1 MTTTGL
7 AVCVWPVPAKTNMK
21 KLLSLLSV
29 AFILVSCKAIPTL
42 LSPDGSIVVQLSPS
56 SECVNCAVSLDGEPL
71 FKLSDIAIET
81 DPLCCELNLRRVTT
95 AHCKQILHPIVW
107 QKSEEILDE
116 YNSVSLHFDN
126 GQTLEFR
133 AFNNGI
139 AYRWTVECDRQWKVT
154 DERANYNF
162 GRDATIW
169 YPHEDSFYSANEQ
182 KFTLMTM
189 DELGVGKL
197 ASLPT
202 LFAIGDTK
210 VLLAESDLL
219 DYAGMWLESAEEGAM
234 KAVFPHYPKSLEKSG
249 DRDEF
254 VRDREDYIARY
265 EGNVYF
271 PWRVIEIA
279 REDKDLLS
287 NTLVYQL
294 ASPSQG
300 DFSWVKP
307 GKAQWDW
314 WNDWNL
320 TGVDF
325 TPGVNTETY
334 RYYIDF
340 ASANGI
346 EYVVLDEGWSQR
358 DSLLNIN
365 PDVDVPGLIKY
376 AAGKNVKVVLWCTWL
391 RLDACL
397 EEAFSQFEEWGAA
410 AAKVDFM
417 SRDDQPMIQYY
428 TRVAECAARHHLL
441 VDFHGCCKPAGLY
454 RTWPNVI
461 TFEGVFGLEQSKGDQ
476 SKTIGPDHNV
486 ILPFTRMVAGPM
498 DYTPGSVCNAHKE
511 QWAPDYHSPMGMGT
525 RCHHLAMY
533 VIYESPLQ
541 MMCDSPSH
549 YLEEPESLDAIKS
562 IPTVWR
568 KSIPLDSKVGEYVM
582 MAREAADGTWY
593 IGGMTNSN
601 ARKKTISLDFLPEG
615 EYLATIYADGPNS
628 DTNANEFTV
637 LKHIVTRDS
646 TLEITLHSEGG
657 CLIILKEKK

>member
-7 AVCVWPVPAKTNMK
+7 AVCVWPVLAKTNMK
-21 KLLSLLSV
+21 KILSLLSV
-29 AFILVSCKAIPTL
+29 ALLLVSCKAVPTL

-71 FKLSDIAIET
+71 FRLSDIAIET

-139 AYRWTVECDRQWKVT
+139 AYRWAVKSNRQWKVT
-154 DERANYNF
+154 NERSNYNF
-162 GRDATIW
+162 GGDATIW
-169 YPHEDSFYSANEQ
+169 YPHEDGFYSANEQ
-182 KFTLMTM
+182 KFLKTTLN
-189 DELGVGKL
+189 ELGEGHL

-202 LFAIGDTK
+202 LFSIENTK
-210 VLLAESDLL
+210 ILVTESDLL
-219 DYAGMWLESAEEGAM
+219 DYAGMWLKSCEGGTMSASL
-234 KAVFPHYPKSLEKSG
+234 PHYPKKLRKSG

-254 VRDREDYIARY
+254 IDEREDFIALFD
-265 EGNVYF
+265 GDASL
-271 PWRVIEIA
+271 PWRILAIE
-279 REDKDLLS
+279 RNDKDLLT

-294 ASPSQG
+294 ATPSQG
-300 DFSWVKP
+300 DFSWIKP

-320 TGVDF
+320 TGVNF

-346 EYVVLDEGWSQR
+346 EYVVLDEGWSLR

-365 PDVDVPGLIKY
+365 PDVDVPGLIQY
-376 AAGKNVKVVLWCTWL
+376 ASGKNVKVVLWCTWL

-498 DYTPGSVCNAHKE
+498 DYTPGSVCNAHKT

-549 YLEEPESLDAIKS
+549 YLEEPESVEAIKA
-562 IPTVWR
+562 IPTVW
-568 KSIPLDSKVGEYVM
+568 KQSIPLESKVGEYVM
-582 MAREAADGTWY
+582 MAREAAEGTWY

-601 ARKKTISLDFLPEG
+601 ARNIIIPLDFLPEG
-615 EYLATIYADGPNS
+615 EYLAVEYADGQNS
-628 DTNANEFTV
+628 DSDANEFTV
-637 LKHIVTRDS
+637 KEHIVTRESSLNLDM
-646 TLEITLHSEGG
+646 HSEGG

>member
-1 MTTTGL
+1 MSIFTRTL
-7 AVCVWPVPAKTNMK
+7 SLFSLSVL
-21 KLLSLLSV
+21 LLSCSPRTVL
-29 AFILVSCKAIPTL
+29 K
-42 LSPDGSIVVQLSPS
+42 SPDGSIQVGLSISTQEISCEISLNRERLLLINGINITGDITDNSLVLKKS
-56 SECVNCAVSLDGEPL
+56 SRGHHKES
-71 FKLSDIAIET
+71 
-81 DPLCCELNLRRVTT
+81 
-95 AHCKQILHPIVW
+95 LHPIVM
-107 QKSEEILDE
+107 QKSEAITDE
-116 YNSVSLHFDN
+116 YNSLALSFSSGKTLELRAYDN
-126 GQTLEFR
+126 GV
-133 AFNNGI
+133 
-139 AYRWTVECDRQWKVT
+139 AYRWIVNMNEPWKVT
-154 DERANYNF
+154 DENAMFNF
-162 GRDATIW
+162 GGNAIIW

-376 AAGKNVKVVLWCTWL
+376 AAEKNVKVVLWCTWL

-461 TFEGVFGLEQSKGDQ
+461 TFEGVYGLEQSKGDQ

-568 KSIPLDSKVGEYVM
+568 QSIPLDSKVGEYVM

-646 TLEITLHSEGG
+646 TLDITLHSEGG

>member
-1 MTTTGL
+1 MSIFTRTL
-7 AVCVWPVPAKTNMK
+7 SLFSLSVL
-21 KLLSLLSV
+21 LLSCSPRTVL
-29 AFILVSCKAIPTL
+29 K
-42 LSPDGSIVVQLSPS
+42 SPDGSIQVGLSISTQEISCEISLNRERLLLINGINLTGDITDNSLVLKKS
-56 SECVNCAVSLDGEPL
+56 SRGHHKES
-71 FKLSDIAIET
+71 
-81 DPLCCELNLRRVTT
+81 
-95 AHCKQILHPIVW
+95 LHPIVM
-107 QKSEEILDE
+107 QKSEAITDE
-116 YNSVSLHFDN
+116 YNSLALSFSSGKTLELRAYDN
-126 GQTLEFR
+126 GV
-133 AFNNGI
+133 
-139 AYRWTVECDRQWKVT
+139 AYRWIVNMNEPWKVT
-154 DERANYNF
+154 DENAMFNF
-162 GRDATIW
+162 GGNAIIW

-376 AAGKNVKVVLWCTWL
+376 AAEKNVKVVLWCTWL

-461 TFEGVFGLEQSKGDQ
+461 TFEGVYGLEQSKGDQ

-568 KSIPLDSKVGEYVM
+568 QSIPLDSKVGEYVM

-646 TLEITLHSEGG
+646 TLDITLHSEGG

>member
-1 MTTTGL
+1 MSIFTRTL
-7 AVCVWPVPAKTNMK
+7 SLFSLSVL
-21 KLLSLLSV
+21 LLSCSPRTAL
-29 AFILVSCKAIPTL
+29 K
-42 LSPDGSIVVQLSPS
+42 SPDGSIQVGLSISTQEISCEISLNRERLLLINGINLTGDITDNSLVLKKS
-56 SECVNCAVSLDGEPL
+56 SSGYH
-71 FKLSDIAIET
+71 K
-81 DPLCCELNLRRVTT
+81 EL
-95 AHCKQILHPIVW
+95 LHPIVM
-107 QKSEEILDE
+107 QKSEVITDE
-116 YNSVSLHFDN
+116 YNSLALSFSSGKTLELRAYDN
-126 GQTLEFR
+126 GV
-133 AFNNGI
+133 
-139 AYRWTVECDRQWKVT
+139 AYRWIVNMNEPWKVT
-154 DERANYNF
+154 DENAMFNF
-162 GRDATIW
+162 GGNAIIW

-279 REDKDLLS
+279 RADKDLLS

-461 TFEGVFGLEQSKGDQ
+461 TFEGVYGLEQSKGDQ

-498 DYTPGSVCNAHKE
+498 DYTPGSVCNTHKE

-525 RCHHLAMY
+525 RCHHMAMY

-582 MAREAADGTWY
+582 MAREAAEGTWY

-646 TLEITLHSEGG
+646 TLDITLHSEGG

>member
-1 MTTTGL
+1 MSIFTRTL
-7 AVCVWPVPAKTNMK
+7 SLFSLSVL
-21 KLLSLLSV
+21 LLSCSPRTVL
-29 AFILVSCKAIPTL
+29 K
-42 LSPDGSIVVQLSPS
+42 SPDGSIQVGLSISTQEISCEISLNRERLLLINGINLTGDITDNSLVLKKS
-56 SECVNCAVSLDGEPL
+56 SRGHHKES
-71 FKLSDIAIET
+71 
-81 DPLCCELNLRRVTT
+81 
-95 AHCKQILHPIVW
+95 LHPIVM
-107 QKSEEILDE
+107 QKSEAITDE
-116 YNSVSLHFDN
+116 YNSLALSFSSGKTLELRAYDN
-126 GQTLEFR
+126 GV
-133 AFNNGI
+133 
-139 AYRWTVECDRQWKVT
+139 AYRWIVNMNEPWKVT
-154 DERANYNF
+154 DENAMFNF
-162 GRDATIW
+162 GGNAIIW

-279 REDKDLLS
+279 RADKDLLS

-376 AAGKNVKVVLWCTWL
+376 AAEKNVKVVLWCTWL

-397 EEAFSQFEEWGAA
+397 EEAFSKFEEWGAA

-428 TRVAECAARHHLL
+428 TRVAECAAKHHLL

-461 TFEGVFGLEQSKGDQ
+461 TFEGVYGLEQSKGDQ

-525 RCHHLAMY
+525 RCHHMAMY

-646 TLEITLHSEGG
+646 TLDITLHSEGG

>member
-1 MTTTGL
+1 MKRTL
-7 AVCVWPVPAKTNMK
+7 AFAAVALLCCCCSKT
-21 KLLSLLSV
+21 SV
-29 AFILVSCKAIPTL
+29 
-42 LSPDGSIVVQLSPS
+42 LSPDGTVEACFKNSQDGG
-56 SECVNCAVSLDGEPL
+56 ASLEITVDGE
-71 FKLSDIAIET
+71 KLLDIAEIGLYGDNLESTLSLRGSSTFSKHET
-81 DPLCCELNLRRVTT
+81 LRPV
-95 AHCKQILHPIVW
+95 VW
-107 QKSEEILDE
+107 QKSEVINND
-116 YNSVSLHFDN
+116 YNGLLLKFNS
-126 GQTLEFR
+126 GRKLEVR
-133 AFNNGI
+133 AFDNGI
-139 AYRWTVECDRQWKVT
+139 AYRWVVECNNRWQVDSETAKFI
-154 DERANYNF
+154 F
-162 GRDATIW
+162 GGDAMIW

-182 KFTLMTM
+182 KFSLMTM
-189 DELGVGKL
+189 EL

-202 LFAIGDTK
+202 LFSLGDTK
-210 VLLAESDLL
+210 VLITESDLL
-219 DYAGMWLESAEEGAM
+219 DYAGMWLESADGGVMSAI
-234 KAVFPHYPKSLEKSG
+234 FPHYPKTLEKSG

-254 VRDREDYIARY
+254 VRERENYIALFD
-265 EGNVYF
+265 GSVSF

-279 REDKDLLS
+279 REDKDLLA

-294 ASPSQG
+294 ATPSQG

-325 TPGVNTETY
+325 APGVNTETY

-346 EYVVLDEGWSQR
+346 EYVVLDEGWSLR

-365 PDVDVPGLIKY
+365 PDVDVPWLIEY
-376 AAGKNVKVVLWCTWL
+376 AAGKNVKIVLWCTWL
-391 RLDACL
+391 RLDTCL
-397 EEAFSQFEEWGAA
+397 EEAFSQFEQWGAA

-428 TRVAECAARHHLL
+428 TRVAECAAKHHLL

-454 RTWPNVI
+454 HTWPNVI
-461 TFEGVFGLEQSKGDQ
+461 SFEGVYGLEQSKGDQ

-498 DYTPGSVCNAHKE
+498 DYTPGSVRNAHKE
-511 QWAPDYHSPMGMGT
+511 QWVPDYHSPMGMGT

-549 YLEEPESLDAIKS
+549 YLEEPESLEAIKA

-568 KSIPLDSKVGEYVM
+568 QSVPLESKVGEYVM
-582 MAREAADGTWY
+582 MAREAEDGTWF
-593 IGGMTNSN
+593 IGGMTNSD
-601 ARKKTISLDFLPEG
+601 ARKKTISLAFLPEG
-615 EYLATIYADGPNS
+615 EYLATEYADGPES
-628 DTNANEFTV
+628 DTDANEFTV
-637 LKHIVTRDS
+637 REQLVTRESSLD
-646 TLEITLHSEGG
+646 IDMHSEGG
-657 CLIILKEKK
+657 CLIIIKEKK